1 MRVCVC
7 NASNNTVAT
16 FVATLIRSCGRIVS
30 EAVPVGPSLDGF
42 TTQLKPIG
50 DHQPFA
56 SKPSKLTK
64 KKKKN
69 PAIKIYVCALSIN
82 AVINSCAGTIH
93 TTFPGGEIIILLLFQ
108 EFWERLRE

>member
-1 MRVCVC
+1 
-7 NASNNTVAT
+7 VAT

-42 TTQLKPIG
+42 TTQLKPMG

-56 SKPSKLTK
+56 SKPSKFTK
-64 KKKKN
+64 KKKKKN
-69 PAIKIYVCALSIN
+69 SAIKIYVCALSIN
-82 AVINSCAGTIH
+82 AVINSRAGRKY
-93 TTFPGGEIIILLLFQ
+93 TTLPGGEIIILLFQ